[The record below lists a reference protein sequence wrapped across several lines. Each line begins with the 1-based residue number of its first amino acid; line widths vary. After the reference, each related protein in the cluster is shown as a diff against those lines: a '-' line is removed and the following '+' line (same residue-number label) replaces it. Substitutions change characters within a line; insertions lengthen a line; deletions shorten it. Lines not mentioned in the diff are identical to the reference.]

1 MNKTQDASII
11 PNIWILVFSYSR
23 FSLLLCQLT
32 RGQRQKADKPHH
44 TDHLRPSCENAALQ
58 VFTQTLLNAFRLKL
72 SDSNPSNQHLDITKC
87 GWQGRVGE
95 IQ

>member
-1 MNKTQDASII
+1 MSKTQDASVISR
-11 PNIWILVFSYSR
+11 ILFRIHAPACSCVT
-23 FSLLLCQLT
+23 SLEGKGKKLT
-32 RGQRQKADKPHH
+32 SPT

-58 VFTQTLLNAFRLKL
+58 VFTQTLLNAFRHKL
-72 SDSNPSNQHLDITKC
+72 SKSNPSSQHLDITKC